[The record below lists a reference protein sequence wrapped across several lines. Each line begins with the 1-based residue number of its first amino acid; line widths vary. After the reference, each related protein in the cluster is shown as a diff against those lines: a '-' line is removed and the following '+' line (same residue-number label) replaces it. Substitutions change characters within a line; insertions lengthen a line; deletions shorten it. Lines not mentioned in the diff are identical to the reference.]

1 MSLFKGFCVRIDALE
16 TYREKILML
25 TAVEDYLSILGVQH
39 QGVTKENPH
48 FHLVIE
54 STIDLQAFRK
64 RMKKIFN
71 LSKGNGNMSIKPWD
85 GNEDA
90 YSYLFHEDPNSSI
103 LVQKGIADTTITKA
117 KDRNLAVQREIQQ
130 SKGKAT
136 WRAEDI
142 VRKQLDAKRPEKYY
156 HREVCAMLY
165 RACLTHGKYPPNEY
179 KAKQMVAKLRWELYE
194 GDEVMEE
201 EMIDT
206 YVNSVYKFQDRS

>member
-1 MSLFKGFCVRIDALE
+1 MQHKGFLVRIDALE

-48 FHLVIE
+48 FHLVVE
-54 STIDLQAFRK
+54 SMIDLQAFRK

-103 LVQKGIADTTITKA
+103 LVSKNIADTTIAKA
-117 KDRNLAVQREIQQ
+117 KDRNLAVQREIEQYK
-130 SKGKAT
+130 SKAT

-142 VRKQLDAKRPEKYY
+142 VRKQLDAKRSEKYY
-156 HREVCAMLY
+156 EREICAMLY
-165 RACLTHGKYPPNEY
+165 RACLTHGKYPPTNT
-179 KAKQMVAKLRWELYE
+179 KQNRWLLS
-194 GDEVMEE
+194 
-201 EMIDT
+201 
-206 YVNSVYKFQDRS
+206 SVGNCMQVTKERKTK

>member
-1 MSLFKGFCVRIDALE
+1 MQQQKGFLVRIDALE

-48 FHLVIE
+48 FHLVVE

-90 YSYLFHEDPNSSI
+90 YSYLFHEDPNSSV
-103 LVQKGIADTTITKA
+103 LVSKNIADTTIAKA
-117 KDRNLAVQREIQQ
+117 KDRNLAVQREIEQY
-130 SKGKAT
+130 KGKAT

-142 VRKQLDAKRPEKYY
+142 VRKQLDPKRDRKYY

-201 EMIDT
+201 EMIDS
-206 YVNSVYKFQDRS
+206 YVNSVYKFMDRD

>member
-1 MSLFKGFCVRIDALE
+1 MSLFKGFLVRIDALE

-48 FHLVIE
+48 FHLVVE
-54 STIDLQAFRK
+54 STLDLQAFRK

-103 LVQKGIADTTITKA
+103 LVSKNISDTTIA
-117 KDRNLAVQREIQQ
+117 K
-130 SKGKAT
+130 
-136 WRAEDI
+136 
-142 VRKQLDAKRPEKYY
+142 KR
-156 HREVCAMLY
+156 
-165 RACLTHGKYPPNEY
+165 
-179 KAKQMVAKLRWELYE
+179 
-194 GDEVMEE
+194 
-201 EMIDT
+201 
-206 YVNSVYKFQDRS
+206 S

>member
-1 MSLFKGFCVRIDALE
+1 MQHKGFLVRIDALE

-48 FHLVIE
+48 FHLVVE

-90 YSYLFHEDPNSSI
+90 YSYLFHEDPNSSV
-103 LVQKGIADTTITKA
+103 LVSKNIADTTIAKA
-117 KDRNLAVQREIQQ
+117 KDRNLAVQREIEQY
-130 SKGKAT
+130 KGKAT

-142 VRKQLDAKRPEKYY
+142 VRKQLDPKRKEKYD
-156 HREVCAMLY
+156 HREVCALLY

-179 KAKQMVAKLRWELYE
+179 KAKQMVCKLLWELYS
-194 GDEVMEE
+194 GDEGTEE
-201 EMIDT
+201 QMINS
-206 YVNSVYKFQDRS
+206 YVNSVYKFQDRY